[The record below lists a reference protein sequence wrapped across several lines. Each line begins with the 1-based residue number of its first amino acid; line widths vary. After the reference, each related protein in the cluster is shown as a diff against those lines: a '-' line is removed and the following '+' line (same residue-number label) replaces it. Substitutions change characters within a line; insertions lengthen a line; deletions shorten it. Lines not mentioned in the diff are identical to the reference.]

1 MEKHLGSGIGSIGE
15 LVLVH
20 GDAHGV
26 VVLVEQCQP
35 VIHIRTFL
43 VGNALNA
50 VIVNAPVCVPRD
62 LHGVALHTQEIPQ
75 AQENIQ
81 VDALFRHIIDGNA
94 AAVCTAVPCA
104 LSRGGS
110 VRRQGS
116 PIRQEETAVIDYD
129 AKLFASPELS
139 IPAGCRIFV
148 RQDGVLREFVSCGE
162 AMVYPTHQEIPVS
175 REERA

>member
-1 MEKHLGSGIGSIGE
+1 MEKG
-15 LVLVH
+15 
-20 GDAHGV
+20 
-26 VVLVEQCQP
+26 
-35 VIHIRTFL
+35 RTVFK
-43 VGNALNA
+43 
-50 VIVNAPVCVPRD
+50 
-62 LHGVALHTQEIPQ
+62 E
-75 AQENIQ
+75 E
-81 VDALFRHIIDGNA
+81 
-94 AAVCTAVPCA
+94 AVCTAVPCA

-139 IPAGCRIFV
+139 IPAGCRIL
-148 RQDGVLREFVSCGE
+148 LREFVSCGE

>member
-1 MEKHLGSGIGSIGE
+1 MKRKGGWRLGLRNAIESTYRGEMTAYRRYAKVEKG
-15 LVLVH
+15 
-20 GDAHGV
+20 
-26 VVLVEQCQP
+26 
-35 VIHIRTFL
+35 RTVFK
-43 VGNALNA
+43 
-50 VIVNAPVCVPRD
+50 
-62 LHGVALHTQEIPQ
+62 E
-75 AQENIQ
+75 E
-81 VDALFRHIIDGNA
+81 
-94 AAVCTAVPCA
+94 AVCTAVPCA